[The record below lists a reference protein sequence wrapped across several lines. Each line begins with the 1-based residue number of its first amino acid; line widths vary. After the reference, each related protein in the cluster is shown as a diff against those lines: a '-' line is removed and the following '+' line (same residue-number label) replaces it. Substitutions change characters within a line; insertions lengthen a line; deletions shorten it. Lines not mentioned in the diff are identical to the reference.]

1 MTSPFREVPK
11 EDVQIRMPIPLATLL
26 RERAARE
33 RRSISE
39 LGTMLVIG
47 GLNRKPEA
55 FGIQVPEPA
64 A

>member
-1 MTSPFREVPK
+1 MPIPFREVPK

-39 LGTMLVIG
+39 VGTMLVISA
-47 GLNRKPEA
+47 LNRKPEA
-55 FGIQVPEPA
+55 FGIEVLEPA
-64 A
+64 